1 MADRPKISNDKLTGI
16 VMEPIAV
23 TVQNAAKLLGI
34 SDRTL
39 YDMTNMEGFPAFKIG
54 NRTLISVEGLREWV
68 RDRVRPQGSISGRAQ
83 FAPTIER

>member
-39 YDMTNMEGFPAFKIG
+39 YDMTNMVGFPAFKIG

-68 RDRVRPQGSISGRAQ
+68 RDRVRPQGSLQ
-83 FAPTIER
+83 

>member
-1 MADRPKISNDKLTGI
+1 MDNRPKKSNDKLTGI
-16 VMEPIAV
+16 VMEPVAV
-23 TVQNAAKLLGI
+23 SIQNAARLLGI

-68 RDRVRPQGSISGRAQ
+68 RERIRPQSSAQ
-83 FAPTIER
+83 

>member
-1 MADRPKISNDKLTGI
+1 MDNRPKKSNDKLTGI
-16 VMEPIAV
+16 VMEPVAV
-23 TVQNAAKLLGI
+23 SIQNAARLLGI

-68 RDRVRPQGSISGRAQ
+68 RERIRPQ
-83 FAPTIER
+83 

>member
-1 MADRPKISNDKLTGI
+1 MADRQKISNDKMFGI
-16 VMEPIAV
+16 VIEPIAV

-68 RDRVRPQGSISGRAQ
+68 RDRVRPQGSLQ
-83 FAPTIER
+83 

>member
-1 MADRPKISNDKLTGI
+1 MDDRPKVQKDKLTGI

-23 TVQNAAKLLGI
+23 SIQNAARLLGI
-34 SDRTL
+34 SDRTV

-68 RDRVRPQGSISGRAQ
+68 RERIRPQ
-83 FAPTIER
+83 

>member
-1 MADRPKISNDKLTGI
+1 MDNRPKKSNDKLTGI
-16 VMEPIAV
+16 VMEPVAV
-23 TVQNAAKLLGI
+23 SIQNAARLLGI

-68 RDRVRPQGSISGRAQ
+68 RERIRPQRSAQ
-83 FAPTIER
+83 

>member
-1 MADRPKISNDKLTGI
+1 MDNRPKKSNDKLTGI
-16 VMEPIAV
+16 VMEPVAV
-23 TVQNAAKLLGI
+23 SIQNAARLLGI

-68 RDRVRPQGSISGRAQ
+68 RERVSPQRSAQ
-83 FAPTIER
+83 

>member
-1 MADRPKISNDKLTGI
+1 MDNRPKKSNDKLTGI
-16 VMEPIAV
+16 VMEPVAV
-23 TVQNAAKLLGI
+23 SIQNAARLLGI

-68 RDRVRPQGSISGRAQ
+68 RERVRPQ
-83 FAPTIER
+83 

>member
-1 MADRPKISNDKLTGI
+1 MDDRSKVQKDKLTGI

-23 TVQNAAKLLGI
+23 SIQNAARLLGI
-34 SDRTL
+34 SDRTV

-68 RDRVRPQGSISGRAQ
+68 RERIRPQ
-83 FAPTIER
+83 

>member
-1 MADRPKISNDKLTGI
+1 MADRQKISNDNMFGI
-16 VMEPIAV
+16 VIEPIAV

-68 RDRVRPQGSISGRAQ
+68 RDRVRPQGSLQ
-83 FAPTIER
+83 

>member
-1 MADRPKISNDKLTGI
+1 MDNRPKKSNDKLIGI

-23 TVQNAAKLLGI
+23 SIQNAAKLLGI

-68 RDRVRPQGSISGRAQ
+68 QERVSPQRSAQ
-83 FAPTIER
+83 

>member
-1 MADRPKISNDKLTGI
+1 MADRPKISNEKMFGI

-83 FAPTIER
+83 LAPTIER

>member
-1 MADRPKISNDKLTGI
+1 MDDRTKKPNDKLTGI

-23 TVQNAAKLLGI
+23 SIQNAARLLGI

-39 YDMTNMEGFPAFKIG
+39 YDMTNMEGFPAFKVG

-68 RDRVRPQGSISGRAQ
+68 RERVRPQGSLQ
-83 FAPTIER
+83 

>member
-1 MADRPKISNDKLTGI
+1 MDNRPKKSNDKLTGI
-16 VMEPIAV
+16 VMEPVAV
-23 TVQNAAKLLGI
+23 SIQNAARLLGI

-68 RDRVRPQGSISGRAQ
+68 RERIRPQRSVQ
-83 FAPTIER
+83 

>member
-1 MADRPKISNDKLTGI
+1 MRDGQKVLSDKSTNI
-16 VMEPIAV
+16 CMEPVAV
-23 TVQNAAKLLGI
+23 SIQNAARLLGI

-68 RDRVRPQGSISGRAQ
+68 RERIRPQ
-83 FAPTIER
+83 

>member
-1 MADRPKISNDKLTGI
+1 MADSPKISNDKLTGI

-68 RDRVRPQGSISGRAQ
+68 RDRVRPQGSLQ
-83 FAPTIER
+83 